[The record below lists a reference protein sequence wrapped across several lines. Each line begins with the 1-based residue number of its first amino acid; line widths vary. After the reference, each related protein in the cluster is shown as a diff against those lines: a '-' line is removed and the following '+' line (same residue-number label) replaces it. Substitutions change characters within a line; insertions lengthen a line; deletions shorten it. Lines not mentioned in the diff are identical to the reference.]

1 MLACA
6 GIIGFGLTPWILG
19 MIGDSSELR
28 SGFIVIPMLFTL
40 LVVVLLVERRYS
52 RRQTVL
58 RETERAAA

>member
-1 MLACA
+1 
-6 GIIGFGLTPWILG
+6 